1 MSGFAIRLRLWLKLW
16 FTSLT
21 AIIIML
27 LLLAAAYVITIIL
40 PDRID
45 LLTSIFYERAAL
57 LLYVFILQW
66 CFSIDFDSKFYRQLI
81 TYPIARWKL
90 IMERVLLAS
99 LLLIGILGLI
109 TILMASI
116 AGSFL
121 WKGLLFTIPVYIG
134 VTGIVVLATV
144 IGKHSL
150 GGLFAGLVFWM
161 VSLQDSV
168 LMYLSPAL
176 LNLPVVYNEL
186 SGTSRLISNQD
197 DWIYYNRLFYFG
209 LGMLLS
215 VAAVLHFNRKSDWK

>member
-1 MSGFAIRLRLWLKLW
+1 MSGFIIRLRLWLKLW

-21 AIIIML
+21 AIIL
-27 LLLAAAYVITIIL
+27 LLLFLAAAYVITLIL

-45 LLTSIFYERAAL
+45 LLSSIFYERAAL

-81 TYPIARWKL
+81 TYPFARWKL
-90 IMERVLLAS
+90 IIERVLLAS
-99 LLLIGILGLI
+99 LLLIGILSLI
-109 TILMASI
+109 TILLASI
-116 AGSFL
+116 AGSSL

-134 VTGIVVLATV
+134 ITGIVVVATV

-186 SGTSRLISNQD
+186 SGTSGLISNQE

-209 LGMLLS
+209 LGMLLV
-215 VAAVLHFNRKSDWK
+215 VAAILHFNRKSDWK